1 MNLMA
6 DIAHI
11 DLKLRHKQFELEQK
25 ATDLSEKLKA
35 NYSKGGMKEEWQQ
48 EDWQQEDWQQED
60 WQQELQQVEHAILRI
75 KQGTYQ
81 QCELCGWRIDNKRLT
96 VLPYTAL
103 CLNCAT

>member
-1 MNLMA
+1 MA

-11 DLKLRHKQFELEQK
+11 DIKLRHKQFELEQK

-35 NYSKGGMKEEWQQ
+35 GHSKGGVQDEWQQ
-48 EDWQQEDWQQED
+48 EE

-103 CLNCAT
+103 CLNCVT

>member
-1 MNLMA
+1 MA

-11 DLKLRHKQFELEQK
+11 DIKLRHKQFELEKK
-25 ATDLSEKLKA
+25 ATDLSAKLKA
-35 NYSKGGMKEEWQQ
+35 DHSKGGMQEEWQQ
-48 EDWQQEDWQQED
+48 EE

>member
-1 MNLMA
+1 MA

-11 DLKLRHKQFELEQK
+11 DIKLRHKQFELEQK

-35 NYSKGGMKEEWQQ
+35 GHSKGGMQDE
-48 EDWQQEDWQQED
+48 

-81 QCELCGWRIDNKRLT
+81 QCELCGWRIDNKRLM

-103 CLNCAT
+103 CLNCAR

>member
-1 MNLMA
+1 MA

-11 DLKLRHKQFELEQK
+11 DIKLRHKQFELEQK

-35 NYSKGGMKEEWQQ
+35 DYSKGGMKEEWQQ
-48 EDWQQEDWQQED
+48 EE

>member
-11 DLKLRHKQFELEQK
+11 DIKLRHKQFELEKK
-25 ATDLSEKLKA
+25 ATDLSTKLKA
-35 NYSKGGMKEEWQQ
+35 DHFKGGMQEE
-48 EDWQQEDWQQED
+48 WQQED

-81 QCELCGWRIDNKRLT
+81 QCELCGWRIDNKRLI

-103 CLNCAT
+103 CQNCAR

>member
-11 DLKLRHKQFELEQK
+11 DTKLRHKQFQLEQK
-25 ATDLSEKLKA
+25 ATGLSAKLKA
-35 NYSKGGMKEEWQQ
+35 ASLLSMAEEHSQVQMQ
-48 EDWQQEDWQQED
+48 EE

-75 KQGTYQ
+75 KQGMYQ
-81 QCELCGWRIDNKRLT
+81 QCELCGQPIDSKRLT